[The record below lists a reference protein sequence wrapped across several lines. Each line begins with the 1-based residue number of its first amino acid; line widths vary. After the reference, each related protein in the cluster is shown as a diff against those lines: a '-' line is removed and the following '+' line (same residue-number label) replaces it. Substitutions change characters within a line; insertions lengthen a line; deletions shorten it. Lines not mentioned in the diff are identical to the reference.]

1 MKIISRWPEF
11 TNIALCSIDLKNR
24 VVNYA
29 GANRP
34 FWYIRNGQSQV
45 EEIKGTKKSIGGF
58 TDDNQHFDTHQV
70 KLNEGDTFYIATDGY
85 SDQFGGKNGKKLM
98 TKLFKET
105 LCNIQHKSMPDQEQH
120 LNGFLENWKGG
131 AEQVDDI
138 LVIGVR
144 L

>member
-1 MKIISRWPEF
+1 
-11 TNIALCSIDLKNR
+11 
-24 VVNYA
+24 
-29 GANRP
+29 
-34 FWYIRNGQSQV
+34 
-45 EEIKGTKKSIGGF
+45 
-58 TDDNQHFDTHQV
+58 
-70 KLNEGDTFYIATDGY
+70 
-85 SDQFGGKNGKKLM
+85 M

-105 LCNIQHKSMPDQEQH
+105 LCNIQNKSMLEQEQH